1 MSVPYFN
8 ANPGSKTSKWTNNV
22 IAVKNMSGSTEA
34 LGSMVRVLGM
44 QNTETMKKVML
55 ISNLMKLTV
64 GSIQIIRGILSL
76 LKHKEAIETLKA
88 SALTSEKALEG
99 PSGWAL
105 IGSAVAA
112 TAVVSGALFAMQV
125 YHKDSFD
132 MDDKYQ
138 RDKNAREL
146 GGIINGS

>member
-1 MSVPYFN
+1 
-8 ANPGSKTSKWTNNV
+8 
-22 IAVKNMSGSTEA
+22 
-34 LGSMVRVLGM
+34 M